1 MSERIRELEE
11 ALQALH
17 LEHSECIGR
26 ADNTSIHPLLHED
39 LLRVKGEYELYGL
52 DSPTTV
58 HAPSRHNLD
67 RGHVPRRTVAVS
79 PPDSEASDSDID
91 DRARGTSYRNS
102 LGRQRNAIEQHEPIV
117 PSPVESRMQMA
128 ARLRDLL
135 PDRLEAE
142 RLYTAA
148 CTNAVWM

>member
-17 LEHSECIGR
+17 SEHSECIGR
-26 ADNTSIHPLLHED
+26 ADKASIHPLLHED

-52 DSPTTV
+52 DSPMTA
-58 HAPSRHNLD
+58 HAPSRQNTERD
-67 RGHVPRRTVAVS
+67 HVPRRPVAIS
-79 PPDSEASDSDID
+79 PPDSGASDSEID
-91 DRARGTSYRNS
+91 DHTRDASYRAS
-102 LGRQRNAIEQHEPIV
+102 LERQRIAIEQHEPII
-117 PSPVESRMQMA
+117 PPPVESSMQMA

-135 PDRLEAE
+135 PERMEAE

-148 CTNAVWM
+148 FTNAVWM